1 MRKTIIY
8 VLCLML
14 AFTAAACSGT
24 SSVTTDGGEGSGY
37 SRVTDVT
44 GSGYEYTASVD
55 QDSLSCS
62 VEYESTGVDIN
73 EGEFVTDDDEEYFVL
88 HMTFYNNFDLITYD
102 SSVEDTRNQDALDRS
117 YVIQAVQGDEVIY
130 PRDEVEAETI
140 EEDNAYEMIDAG
152 SMINCDYWFPVDASQ
167 PVTIQILNI
176 DGEDTVMAE
185 LTFPANQD
193 DEAFF

>member
-1 MRKTIIY
+1 MRKAIIF

-14 AFTAAACSGT
+14 AFTASACLGT
-24 SSVTTDGGEGSGY
+24 SSVTSEGGDESGY
-37 SRVTDVT
+37 HRDTGVT

-55 QDSLSCS
+55 QDSLTCS
-62 VEYESTGVDIN
+62 VEYEGTSVDID
-73 EGEFVTDDDEEYFVL
+73 EGEFVVDDDEEFFIL
-88 HMTFYNNFDLITYD
+88 HMTFANDLSLITQD
-102 SSVEDTRNQDALDRS
+102 SSVDDPMNQDALDRS
-117 YVIQAVQGDEVIY
+117 YVIQAVQGDKVIY
-130 PRDEVEAETI
+130 PRGEIEAETV

-185 LTFPANQD
+185 LTFPVSQED
-193 DEAFF
+193 

>member
-1 MRKTIIY
+1 MRKTIIF

-24 SSVTTDGGEGSGY
+24 SSVTSDGGDESGY
-37 SRVTDVT
+37 HRDTGVT

-55 QDSLSCS
+55 QDSLTCS
-62 VEYESTGVDIN
+62 VEYEG
-73 EGEFVTDDDEEYFVL
+73 
-88 HMTFYNNFDLITYD
+88 
-102 SSVEDTRNQDALDRS
+102 SSVDDPMNQDALDRS

-130 PRDEVEAETI
+130 PRGEIEAETV

-152 SMINCDYWFPVDASQ
+152 KMINCDYWFPVDASQ

-185 LTFPANQD
+185 LTFPVSQED
-193 DEAFF
+193 